1 MSLERSSLNRQSLVL
16 IDSLTEDQQTAVR
29 IVRLWHGGTDG
40 KETVWTIFCRHL
52 GMERARVAL
61 RALERGLRL
70 IARNGTQKKL
80 QLHPIGSELATPD
93 ERLLAELL
101 DQTLC
106 PDREE
111 ALLSAMLLVRPDLA
125 SHLLTHVTQLSLH
138 LRCIAL
144 HTDTHSDG
152 SSPRRLN

>member
-1 MSLERSSLNRQSLVL
+1 
-16 IDSLTEDQQTAVR
+16 
-29 IVRLWHGGTDG
+29 
-40 KETVWTIFCRHL
+40 KETIWTIFCRHL

-61 RALERGLRL
+61 RALERGLGL
-70 IARNGTQKKL
+70 IARNGAQKKL
-80 QLHPIGSELATPD
+80 QLHPIGSELATTD

-125 SHLLTHVTQLSLH
+125 SHLLTHLTQLSLH

-144 HTDTHSDG
+144 NADATLG
-152 SSPRRLN
+152 EPNPRRLN